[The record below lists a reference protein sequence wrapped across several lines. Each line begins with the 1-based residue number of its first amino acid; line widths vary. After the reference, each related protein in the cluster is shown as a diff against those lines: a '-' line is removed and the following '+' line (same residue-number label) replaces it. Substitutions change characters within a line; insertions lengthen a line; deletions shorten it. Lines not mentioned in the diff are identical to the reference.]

1 MAVADAKF
9 GARIVAVRRG
19 FMNYAA
25 VRDDLL
31 KQIHSHKASVEYTNQ
46 HPQNQPYTS
55 NIRFVYS
62 HQPTKS
68 PTLVTANAAF
78 TWYHEVPGGLKDG
91 RIRDF
96 QFAGQL
102 DRRLGEIASLGNAV
116 ATFGAYYQWMT
127 EDALITIGP
136 GNVAPDSG
144 IVLPGTAAK
153 LLGTKG
159 HIGVVQGKLTI
170 PINGVLKIPI
180 SVTWSNR
187 TELIKE
193 KDLRGQVGLTLDL
206 DSIFKKEGNKTA
218 PSQ

>member
-1 MAVADAKF
+1 
-9 GARIVAVRRG
+9 
-19 FMNYAA
+19 
-25 VRDDLL
+25 
-31 KQIHSHKASVEYTNQ
+31 
-46 HPQNQPYTS
+46 
-55 NIRFVYS
+55 
-62 HQPTKS
+62 
-68 PTLVTANAAF
+68 
-78 TWYHEVPGGLKDG
+78 
-91 RIRDF
+91 
-96 QFAGQL
+96 
-102 DRRLGEIASLGNAV
+102 
-116 ATFGAYYQWMT
+116 MT